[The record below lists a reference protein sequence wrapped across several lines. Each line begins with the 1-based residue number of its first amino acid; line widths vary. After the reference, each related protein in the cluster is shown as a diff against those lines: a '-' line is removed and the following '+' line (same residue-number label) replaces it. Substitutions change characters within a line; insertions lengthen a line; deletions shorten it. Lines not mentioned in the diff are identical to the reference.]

1 MQNQEYVPWKRY
13 TLAVTETIFTFT
25 VATFLLGLYIM
36 HYRNSSIFLTVL
48 VALLYLAAVI
58 TSVTRM
64 VRKFSLAAN
73 MLMIPIAPLLILV
86 IVVSLVHLLEWFK

>member
-13 TLAVTETIFTFT
+13 TYAVTEVLLTFT
-25 VATFLLGLYIM
+25 LATFLLGLYIM
-36 HYRNSSIFLTVL
+36 HYRDSSIFLTVF
-48 VALLYLAAVI
+48 VALVYLAAVI

-73 MLMIPIAPLLILV
+73 MLMIPIAPLIILV